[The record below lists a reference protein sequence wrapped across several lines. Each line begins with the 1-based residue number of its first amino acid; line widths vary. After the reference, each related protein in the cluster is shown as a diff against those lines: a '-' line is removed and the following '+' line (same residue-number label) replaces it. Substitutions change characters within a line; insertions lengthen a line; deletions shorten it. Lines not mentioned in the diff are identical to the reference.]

1 VNTIVDTSVWSLALR
16 RKVQDLNAAE
26 KATVAE
32 LTELIKEGRA
42 RIIGLIRQELLSG
55 IRTSAQYEKLR
66 ATLRSFPDESID
78 TPDYE
83 AAAKASNDCRSK
95 GVTVSVIDILICA
108 IAVARDWSIFT
119 TDPDFKE
126 YARILAIKLH
136 TCRFRA
142 MEIAIPSGL

>member
-1 VNTIVDTSVWSLALR
+1 MSFAEQHSGLGWFLVVPPIQV

-55 IRTSAQYEKLR
+55 IKTSLQYEKLR
-66 ATLRSFPDESID
+66 VTLRSFPDEPID
-78 TPDYE
+78 TSNYE

-95 GVTVSVIDILICA
+95 GVTVSIIDILICA
-108 IAVARDWSIFT
+108 IALARDWSIFT
-119 TDPDFKE
+119 SDPDFKD
-126 YARILAIKLH
+126 YARILPISLH
-136 TCRFRA
+136 TPRK
-142 MEIAIPSGL
+142 

>member
-1 VNTIVDTSVWSLALR
+1 MNTIVDTSVWSLALR

-55 IRTSAQYEKLR
+55 IKTSLQYEKLR
-66 ATLRSFPDESID
+66 VTLRSFPDEPIGTS
-78 TPDYE
+78 DYE

-95 GVTVSVIDILICA
+95 GVTVSIIDILICA
-108 IAVARDWSIFT
+108 IALARDWSIFT
-119 TDPDFKE
+119 SDPVQG
-126 YARILAIKLH
+126 YARILPISLH
-136 TCRFRA
+136 TPRK
-142 MEIAIPSGL
+142 